1 MAGSLTI
8 ISCHKSQN
16 HLETFLGQTALY
28 LLRQMHNLIS
38 CDLDLE
44 LRVNLVHKIE
54 DYIFPVESFFK
65 RQTNVDITAKK
76 C

>member
-1 MAGSLTI
+1 
-8 ISCHKSQN
+8 
-16 HLETFLGQTALY
+16 
-28 LLRQMHNLIS
+28 MHNLIS